1 METQKVP
8 YRKEINQ
15 LLRDLIYE
23 DWMTEEQWQAVL
35 TEMEEKAGLDLIGLS
50 NDIQKGVDN
59 GYSVEAQIEVLKLL
73 FK

>member
-8 YRKEINQ
+8 YEKEINQ
-15 LLRDLIYE
+15 MLRVMLYE
-23 DWMTEEQWQAVL
+23 DWMTEEEWQALL
-35 TEMEEKAGLDLIGLS
+35 TEMEAKAGLDLKELS
-50 NDIQKGVDN
+50 NDLQKGVDN

>member
-8 YRKEINQ
+8 YEKEINQ
-15 LLRDLIYE
+15 MLIVMLRE
-23 DWMTEEQWQAVL
+23 DWMTEDEWQALL
-35 TEMEEKAGLDLIGLS
+35 TEMEAKAGLDLRELS

>member
-8 YRKEINQ
+8 YEKEINQ
-15 LLRDLIYE
+15 MLRYMLYE
-23 DWMTEEQWQAVL
+23 DWMTEEEWQALL
-35 TEMEEKAGLDLIGLS
+35 TEMEAKAGLDLKELS

>member
-8 YRKEINQ
+8 YEKEINQ
-15 LLRDLIYE
+15 MLIYMLRE
-23 DWMTEEQWQAVL
+23 DWMTEEEWQALL
-35 TEMEEKAGLDLIGLS
+35 TEMEAKAGLDLIELS

-59 GYSVEAQIEVLKLL
+59 GYSVEAQLEVLKLL

>member
-8 YRKEINQ
+8 YEKEINQ
-15 LLRDLIYE
+15 MLIYMLRE
-23 DWMTEEQWQAVL
+23 DWMTEEEWQALL
-35 TEMEEKAGLDLIGLS
+35 TEMEVKAGLDLKELS